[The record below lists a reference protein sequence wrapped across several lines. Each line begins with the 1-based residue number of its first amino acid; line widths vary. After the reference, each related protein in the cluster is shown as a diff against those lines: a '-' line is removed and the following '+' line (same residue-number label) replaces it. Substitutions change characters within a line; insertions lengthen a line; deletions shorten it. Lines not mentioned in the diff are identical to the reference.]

1 MNALVK
7 KGYQKPLEEEDIPLL
22 GVADK
27 AGTQHSMFIEKIN
40 ASQSSLFWAIIS
52 CYKIEILVSGFF
64 ALLKIL
70 TLSAGPLLLREFINV
85 SSGEEAFRH
94 EGKSTLLAAILG
106 EVPRTEGMINVSGKV
121 AYVSQNAWIQS
132 GSVQDNI
139 LFGSTMDKPRY
150 EETLQ
155 RCSLV
160 YDLENLPFG
169 DLTQVGERGE
179 TLSGGQKQR
188 IQLAR
193 ALYCDADIYLLD
205 DPFSSVD
212 THTAMCLFNEYV
224 MGALLE
230 KTVLLVTHQI
240 ELLQAFN
247 SVLLMSQGQIMHAA
261 SYQEL
266 LAASKEF
273 QDLVNAHKDTA
284 EFSDVNNIVYNGS
297 KSNIIRTTG
306 VAHDR
311 GKDYV
316 KPSGCDQLIRKEE
329 REIGDTVI
337 GSGSIIFL
345 LFRALL
351 VVDLSLQT
359 SKSLFSQLLSA
370 LFHAPMSFFQSTPVG
385 RILSRV
391 SSDLSIVDLDL
402 SFTFSFSICATI
414 NAYINLGVLC
424 FFTWQVLFLAAPVIF
439 MSVRLQRYYL
449 ASSKEL
455 MRISGTTKS
464 RVANHLAES
473 ISGAVTI
480 RAFKQED
487 RFFAKM
493 LEILDNNASPSFH
506 CSAATEWLT
515 QRLEIMSAAILSS
528 SAFVITL
535 LPLGTFSSGVIGMV
549 LSYGLSLNMLFL
561 FAIQSQCSLANQ
573 IISVERLSQYMHI
586 VSEAPD
592 KIEDNQ
598 LPADWPSVGKIE
610 LHDLEIKYNQDAS
623 PVLHGITCTFE
634 GGDKIDITAVGLHD
648 LRFRIGLIP
657 QDPILFHGSIR
668 FNLDPQGD
676 FSDEQIM
683 EVICKCQL
691 SEAVKEKQGLDSL
704 VVEGGLN
711 WSMGQRQLLC
721 LGRALLRRN
730 RILILDE
737 ATASIDNA
745 TDAILQKIISTEF
758 RNSTIITI
766 AHRIPTVLNCT
777 RVLVINDG
785 NVVEYDRPQKLML
798 MEGSFFNR
806 LLNEYWL
813 HASKAALHIKK
824 CYD

>member
-1 MNALVK
+1 
-7 KGYQKPLEEEDIPLL
+7 
-22 GVADK
+22 
-27 AGTQHSMFIEKIN
+27 
-40 ASQSSLFWAIIS
+40 
-52 CYKIEILVSGFF
+52 
-64 ALLKIL
+64 
-70 TLSAGPLLLREFINV
+70 
-85 SSGEEAFRH
+85 
-94 EGKSTLLAAILG
+94 
-106 EVPRTEGMINVSGKV
+106 
-121 AYVSQNAWIQS
+121 
-132 GSVQDNI
+132 
-139 LFGSTMDKPRY
+139 
-150 EETLQ
+150 
-155 RCSLV
+155 
-160 YDLENLPFG
+160 
-169 DLTQVGERGE
+169 
-179 TLSGGQKQR
+179 
-188 IQLAR
+188 
-193 ALYCDADIYLLD
+193 
-205 DPFSSVD
+205 
-212 THTAMCLFNEYV
+212 
-224 MGALLE
+224 
-230 KTVLLVTHQI
+230 
-240 ELLQAFN
+240 
-247 SVLLMSQGQIMHAA
+247 MHAA

-337 GSGSIIFL
+337 Y
-345 LFRALL
+345 
-351 VVDLSLQT
+351 SLMQ
-359 SKSLFSQLLSA
+359 
-370 LFHAPMSFFQSTPVG
+370 
-385 RILSRV
+385 V

-535 LPLGTFSSGVIGMV
+535 LPLGTFSSG
-549 LSYGLSLNMLFL
+549 
-561 FAIQSQCSLANQ
+561 
-573 IISVERLSQYMHI
+573 
-586 VSEAPD
+586 
-592 KIEDNQ
+592 
-598 LPADWPSVGKIE
+598 
-610 LHDLEIKYNQDAS
+610 
-623 PVLHGITCTFE
+623 
-634 GGDKIDITAVGLHD
+634 GDKIGIVGRTGSGKTTLVNAIFRLVEPSGGNIVIDGQDITAVGLHD

-785 NVVEYDRPQKLML
+785 MH
-798 MEGSFFNR
+798 S
-806 LLNEYWL
+806 
-813 HASKAALHIKK
+813 SKS
-824 CYD
+824 